1 MQTLTKDTLNH
12 FLWNPSKATVIDTSG
27 QLEKFKKRFGASSQ
41 TDHDSQ
47 INVSRQSS
55 ASPASSVPA
64 QSQSQSQ
71 SSQIDALLELAVG
84 EAPKITD
91 KKVVVKVVEQG
102 ALKGKAAKAKAGKK

>member
-27 QLEKFKKRFGASSQ
+27 QLEKFKKRFGASAQ
-41 TDHDSQ
+41 ADHDSQ

-55 ASPASSVPA
+55 AAPASSA
-64 QSQSQSQ
+64 QSQSQ

-102 ALKGKAAKAKAGKK
+102 ALKGKAAKAKASKK